1 MFLGVYY
8 ISYYILESRKMKQ
21 PGYIFHL
28 ESNTFFFLTFSVG
41 HIWTHRDS
49 PGMHPPIHRRGG
61 RTQKRQ
67 KAARAVKLNEI
78 AEDDWLVKSRDPP
91 KNMAKVKNPEIYDN

>member
-1 MFLGVYY
+1 MHH
-8 ISYYILESRKMKQ
+8 
-21 PGYIFHL
+21 PGATRWF
-28 ESNTFFFLTFSVG
+28 
-41 HIWTHRDS
+41 
-49 PGMHPPIHRRGG
+49 HRRGG

-78 AEDDWLVKSRDPP
+78 AEDDWLVKNRDPP